1 MEEMA
6 LMPGLAPDVYQF
18 GLRLWGKG
26 HIVCAGNADMPKTL
40 RDLSRS
46 VEERS
51 RAEGPAAEAELAAL
65 RAQARIARI
74 VSERRIDRGLTQQ
87 ELASLSGI
95 PQSEI
100 SKIENARAN
109 PTVATLAALAR
120 PLGLEIT
127 AREAAAAPVAAMTPV
142 VSVSEP
148 IVAPSA
154 APVFRPLPRLRFVSA
169 YAAA

>member
-1 MEEMA
+1 
-6 LMPGLAPDVYQF
+6 
-18 GLRLWGKG
+18 
-26 HIVCAGNADMPKTL
+26 MPKTL
-40 RDLSRS
+40 RDLSRV

-74 VSERRIDRGLTQQ
+74 VSERRLDRGLTQQ
-87 ELASLSGI
+87 ELATLSGI

-120 PLGLEIT
+120 PLGLELT
-127 AREAAAAPVAAMTPV
+127 AREAIAAPVMTPV
-142 VSVSEP
+142 VSVSEA

-154 APVFRPLPRLRFVSA
+154 APPFRPLPRLRLV
-169 YAAA
+169 AACAA